1 MVLHMAA
8 HMDTYQPPIR
18 ISEAARLLGV
28 HRDTIR
34 RWVEEGKL
42 DAIRL
47 PGGEV
52 RYRREDIVGM
62 LKANG

>member
-1 MVLHMAA
+1 MPNS
-8 HMDTYQPPIR
+8 MDTYSTPIR

-34 RWVEEGKL
+34 RWVAEGKL

-52 RYRREDIVGM
+52 RYHREDIVGM
-62 LKANG
+62 LKAHG